1 MTAVTQTN
9 QTSWQSAAYLAQA
22 AAANGS
28 EGTSF
33 SSLLTTGSGNG
44 ATGNA
49 ANSAAAAAISAASE
63 AQSSEP
69 PPIPEGQRWYV
80 RPTGRYAGGAEVYT
94 TPLGELGRSPAYGN
108 WFIRYGNS
116 PSDGTS
122 IAPTDETGNMVA
134 MATTNFV
141 PSYREVWNM
150 FQEAGMSPAW
160 GVQSKQIPAAMNKS
174 ENAGFTDPQ
183 KALNKIS
190 EWRQSGDLW
199 EAGFALPELNMPE
212 LPEGS
217 DHPLLRELSQELRR
231 VVADT
236 PASQQAD
243 MVALLQQQGYS
254 DFLPGGRWFTPASG
268 GGEDPFAAEAAL
280 AVSDPWNPGV
290 RWQDNPADW
299 RNQVAS
305 AEWADNQIPG
315 PAQWGTRFVN
325 PSAAAGW
332 VERAL
337 DTGAFWT
344 GINLPRYA
352 PVTDPASQQAVNGAL
367 DWDMTAG
374 EKQLKAAIGRAI
386 SEAPE
391 ARKQDLTDV
400 FVRQGFDR
408 FLETEAPAM
417 AATVAPAAAAAPAPS
432 SDSASTSSSAAS
444 SSAASS
450 AAASSS
456 AASSAASSS
465 AAAAS
470 ASPAPAAAAAPP
482 AASTSSSS
490 AAASD
495 PLADALT
502 RLTSANPELAA
513 NFQQASSLL
522 AALAAQTERLQSA
535 FARTQEAAASYS
547 SLALADGESL
557 RGLSA

>member
-22 AAANGS
+22 AAANS
-28 EGTSF
+28 SDGTSF

-49 ANSAAAAAISAASE
+49 ANSAAAAAISAASL

-69 PPIPEGQRWYV
+69 PPIPEGERWYV
-80 RPTGRYAGGAEVYT
+80 RPTGRYAGGAEVYE
-94 TPLGELGRSPAYGN
+94 TPLGELGRSPRYGN
-108 WFIRYGNS
+108 WFLRYGDT

-122 IAPTDETGNMVA
+122 IAPTDETGHMVA
-134 MATTNFV
+134 MATTNLV

-150 FQEAGMSPAW
+150 YQEAGITPTW
-160 GVQSKQIPAAMNKS
+160 GVETKQIPAAMDKS
-174 ENAGFTDPQ
+174 ENPGFTDPQ
-183 KALNKIS
+183 KALTKIS

-199 EAGFALPELNMPE
+199 EAGFELPALDMPD
-212 LPEGS
+212 LPEGT
-217 DHPLLRELSQELRR
+217 DHPLLRDLSQELRR
-231 VVADT
+231 VVADA
-236 PASQQAD
+236 PADQRAD
-243 MVALLQQQGYS
+243 MVALLQQQGYAE
-254 DFLPGGRWFTPASG
+254 FLPGGRWFTPASRDG
-268 GGEDPFAAEAAL
+268 DDPFASEAVL
-280 AVSDPWNPGV
+280 AVSDPWNPAV
-290 RWQDNPADW
+290 RWQDNPSDW
-299 RNQVAS
+299 RNQMAS
-305 AEWADNQIPG
+305 TEWADNQIPG

-325 PSAAAGW
+325 PAAAAGW

-352 PVTDPASQQAVNGAL
+352 PVTDPASQQAVSGAM

-391 ARKQDLTDV
+391 ARKQDLQDM
-400 FVRQGFDR
+400 FVRQGFGR
-408 FLETEAPAM
+408 FFETESPAM
-417 AATVAPAAAAAPAPS
+417 AATVAPAAAAAPPPASNSAP
-432 SDSASTSSSAAS
+432 ASTSSNSTSAAS
-444 SSAASS
+444 TSAASTS
-450 AAASSS
+450 T
-456 AASSAASSS
+456 ASSS

-470 ASPAPAAAAAPP
+470 TSPAAAAAAAPP
-482 AASTSSSS
+482 VDSASSSS

-495 PLADALT
+495 PLADALS

-513 NFQQASSLL
+513 NFQQAASLL

-535 FARTQEAAASYS
+535 FARTQEAAASYG